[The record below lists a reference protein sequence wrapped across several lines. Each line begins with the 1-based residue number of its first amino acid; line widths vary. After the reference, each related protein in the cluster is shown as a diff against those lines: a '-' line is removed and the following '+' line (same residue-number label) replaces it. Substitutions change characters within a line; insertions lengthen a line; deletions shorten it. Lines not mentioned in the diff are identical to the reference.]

1 MIIRPTDVCEDVDAA
16 KYGVVTAARA
26 LGIEFNCN
34 LTTQWLVKIDGN
46 ERETFLELAREEA
59 KNLRK

>member
-16 KYGVVTAARA
+16 KYGVVMAARA

-34 LTTQWLVKIDGN
+34 LTSQWLVKIDGN

-59 KNLRK
+59 KQLKK